1 MFVFVLGE
9 SEPEWLME
17 NEQLQQFL
25 SLTDNMLP
33 RHERKHNVSNVDE
46 LTQRRMRKA
55 KREVQKLQ
63 TTSQHKEPNDEHY
76 FR

>member
-1 MFVFVLGE
+1 MFVYVIGE

-25 SLTDNMLP
+25 SLMLP
-33 RHERKHNVSNVDE
+33 HHERKHNMSNVDE

-63 TTSQHKEPNDEHY
+63 TTSQHKETNDEHY

>member
-1 MFVFVLGE
+1 
-9 SEPEWLME
+9 ME

-25 SLTDNMLP
+25 SLTDNMIP
-33 RHERKHNVSNVDE
+33 RHERKHNMSNVDE

-63 TTSQHKEPNDEHY
+63 TTSQHKETNDEHY